1 MRETT
6 KGQSGEP
13 RRYPASL
20 SAAASNRMKFFP
32 PGWEGL
38 SGCAST
44 QPRLAWGERK
54 PPVPVS
60 ASPRGGPRGSPS
72 CSGHNLRG
80 SARRP
85 SPASLRATQN
95 FAHTAAAARPLF
107 AASRTPPS
115 AVAAPPQPPL
125 PLPLPLPGVGLQT
138 FPSLPPIPTQGA
150 PSRLRGARRPARGGL
165 AVRVRCSGRPP
176 RRVR

>member
-13 RRYPASL
+13 RRYPSQPECSRLQQDEVVSPGLGRVKWLRVNPAEASV
-20 SAAASNRMKFFP
+20 
-32 PGWEGL
+32 
-38 SGCAST
+38 
-44 QPRLAWGERK
+44 GERK

-125 PLPLPLPGVGLQT
+125 PLPGVGLQT